1 MGKIKL
7 LDCTLR
13 DGGYVNDWKF
23 GHKAI
28 KDIKENLE
36 LSGVDIIELGFIK
49 NELENKD
56 RTVFNNM
63 DAVKKLIGQKL
74 QNREY
79 AVMAEVVNPLPLD
92 MLAPYD
98 DESPEIIR
106 VIVWKRMLKEGFEYC
121 KGIVEK
127 GYKLCVQPARVSQY
141 SDEEFV
147 DMIKMFNELNPMA
160 IYVVDSW
167 GTMYKEE
174 LLHYLKLADENLKD
188 GISVGYHGHN
198 NMMQA
203 FDVACAF
210 CEQPL
215 KRDLIIDASVYGIGR
230 GAGNLNTEIFAKYA
244 NTYLDKSYDLK
255 PLVKIYDKYI
265 SNIYKKEKWGYSV
278 PYFISAKYNCNPNF
292 ASYYEKK
299 GVSNELIEI
308 AISAMKPDERII
320 FKKEIADKYYNNFC
334 KIKKINTLRNI
345 LKTKYNDKKPRT
357 NIKDISSKYDYELKR
372 DNFEL
377 TKNVKSNLLYG
388 SQDNVA
394 NPFVTVFIPTYKRLD
409 LFKEALESVLNQMP
423 VDFEWN
429 IIIVDNEPYRGEAND
444 TQKYIESLNLSKIAY
459 YRNDENLRP
468 GDNFNRGIYLAK
480 APWVMMLHD
489 DDLLASNALKRMGT
503 AIKFL
508 TSVKGKKLG
517 AISASGFQ
525 FKYDP
530 QKPREH
536 KYLLDAVNA
545 LAIKRESIYNFY
557 KLTHWNVLCTGHIGG
572 SVPSNGTIFNRD
584 AVLNVGGFNE
594 EAGISADLIL
604 YYCLERDYSVYAL
617 NEIIG
622 FYRWGI
628 NQMSKRENAYN
639 TIKDNLDFREY
650 VFQKNIF
657 TKFFGFLFRDAL
669 YYSFTKCVLGMRK
682 IVTYDSVEYSDYAD
696 IYNNKPNY
704 FTYVFW
710 KMIIHNIYSVI
721 MNAEK
726 CVLTYKAAKFLKEE
740 KMEQK

>member
-1 MGKIKL
+1 MIKL

-49 NELENKD
+49 NEPENKD
-56 RTVFNNM
+56 RTVFNNI
-63 DAVKKLIGQKL
+63 DSVKKLIGQKL
-74 QNREY
+74 PNREY

-98 DESPEIIR
+98 EESPEIIR

-244 NTYLDKSYDLK
+244 NTYLDKFYDLK

-265 SNIYKKEKWGYSV
+265 SQIYKKEKWGYSV

-299 GVSNELIEI
+299 GIPNELIER
-308 AISAMKPDERII
+308 AISTMKPDERII
-320 FKKEIADKYYNNFC
+320 FKKEVADEYYTKIDKYHGKRLGIILITANKPAVVHCFLQRIAHTAAELNVDIIVYDGSKNNDT
-334 KIKKINTLRNI
+334 KNI
-345 LKTKYNDKKPRT
+345 TQMFTAKGFS
-357 NIKDISSKYDYELKR
+357 NIKYQYYSALDKLNSIDRKVISAYEKYSDDYEYLWVTR
-372 DNFEL
+372 DSLSINLDKVWAGIIDYMNAAVDLIVVDEK
-377 TKNVKSNLLYG
+377 TRDYKNHG
-388 SQDNVA
+388 SKIYTDCTQY
-394 NPFVTVFIPTYKRLD
+394 FVEQCHQTTILGASIVRSDVIK
-409 LFKEALESVLNQMP
+409 
-423 VDFEWN
+423 N
-429 IIIVDNEPYRGEAND
+429 IIKEVPLDMEKNFGIWQPISYLEYFAKHDFVAA
-444 TQKYIESLNLSKIAY
+444 SWV
-459 YRNDENLRP
+459 
-468 GDNFNRGIYLAK
+468 GDL
-480 APWVMMLHD
+480 WVMMPRTLTRNKRGTSFWHKNTLWQWGERWYKAITSLPEVYD
-489 DDLLASNALKRMGT
+489 EFKPYVLKFELIDCKPFSLL
-503 AIKFL
+503 FL
-508 TSVKGKKLG
+508 ANVRKLG
-517 AISASGFQ
+517 GLDI
-525 FKYDP
+525 FKVNKY
-530 QKPREH
+530 K
-536 KYLLDAVNA
+536 KYLPYVCDTPIWQFYVLSLIPRIAVNRIVRIFVEKSGK
-545 LAIKRESIYNFY
+545 IKRRKYSKSRRLAF
-557 KLTHWNVLCTGHIGG
+557 KKVLKY
-572 SVPSNGTIFNRD
+572 SRSL
-584 AVLNVGGFNE
+584 AVGGG
-594 EAGISADLIL
+594 AAPSQ
-604 YYCLERDYSVYAL
+604 L
-617 NEIIG
+617 N
-622 FYRWGI
+622 
-628 NQMSKRENAYN
+628 
-639 TIKDNLDFREY
+639 
-650 VFQKNIF
+650 
-657 TKFFGFLFRDAL
+657 
-669 YYSFTKCVLGMRK
+669 
-682 IVTYDSVEYSDYAD
+682 
-696 IYNNKPNY
+696 
-704 FTYVFW
+704 
-710 KMIIHNIYSVI
+710 
-721 MNAEK
+721 
-726 CVLTYKAAKFLKEE
+726 
-740 KMEQK
+740 